1 MKRFIS
7 GRRPSEFEIAEEYFT
22 GMELSGRGFNPRP
35 AQGKRSHFFAAA
47 GENAKCQFAC
57 LRSAPYNCGMQNDF
71 GAGKRALVCD
81 WDGAVFLG
89 DRPLPGAMEF
99 IRARRERL
107 DFYFVTNNTSRPP
120 EWFAA
125 RLAEHGLRFGADK
138 IATPLAALA
147 RHLRENG
154 LRRILFLAPE
164 ESRRHVAKLG
174 AEAGERWDLECADAE
189 CQAVAVGF
197 DTELT
202 FAKLRAACEILN
214 RGADAQ
220 LIAANADWVCPTAL
234 GPVPD
239 AGCILESL
247 RRATGRR
254 ADVSL
259 GKPNPA
265 MLADILRK
273 WRPEEIAVAGDRL
286 YTDGALAQNAGC
298 DFVCV
303 LTGETTRADLE
314 SADPPP
320 ALTAESIADLGR
332 FGF

>member
-1 MKRFIS
+1 
-7 GRRPSEFEIAEEYFT
+7 
-22 GMELSGRGFNPRP
+22 
-35 AQGKRSHFFAAA
+35 
-47 GENAKCQFAC
+47 
-57 LRSAPYNCGMQNDF
+57 MQNNF
-71 GAGKRALVCD
+71 GAKKRALVCD
-81 WDGAVFLG
+81 WDGAIFLG
-89 DRPLPGAMEF
+89 DRPLPGAMDF
-99 IRARRERL
+99 IRTRRECL
-107 DFYFVTNNTSRPP
+107 DFHFVTNNTSRPP
-120 EWFAA
+120 EWFAD
-125 RLAEHGLRFGADK
+125 RLAAHGLPFGAEK
-138 IATPLAALA
+138 IATPLAAVA
-147 RHLRENG
+147 RHMRENA
-154 LRRILFLAPE
+154 LQRVLFLAPE

-174 AEAGERWDLECADAE
+174 AAMGERWNLQCADAE
-189 CQAVAVGF
+189 CQAVVVGF

-214 RGADAQ
+214 RNADAP
-220 LIAANADWVCPTAL
+220 LIAANADWVCPTPL

-254 ADVSL
+254 AEVSL

-298 DFVCV
+298 DFICV

-320 ALTAESIADLGR
+320 ALTAESIADLGS